1 MKNTKNMYYKTE
13 FDSTTKIWSGPTT
26 LPLYNPNITIGQV
39 VLDTAE
45 KDAAKICQVFCV
57 LLFSR

>member
-1 MKNTKNMYYKTE
+1 MYYKTE
-13 FDSTTKIWSGPTT
+13 FDPTTKIWSGPTT

-45 KDAAKICQVFCV
+45 KDAAKICQVFRV